1 MVEYLVCVCNSDK
14 SSFTHLVKNKGEF
27 TGIFFTVA
35 LGYKERMSMVT
46 SPEGVFL
53 KSFSHGWRVLTWGS
67 LDKCLLITVVLSRV
81 RPSVTTK
88 GELVK
93 DGAQCFKFLKFGQIL
108 SCKQGSST

>member
-1 MVEYLVCVCNSDK
+1 MLLYSVEGHLNFQHVSCLANGCCNSWSLQSWLSK
-14 SSFTHLVKNKGEF
+14 IL
-27 TGIFFTVA
+27 
-35 LGYKERMSMVT
+35 R
-46 SPEGVFL
+46 
-53 KSFSHGWRVLTWGS
+53 GWRVLTWGS
-67 LDKCLLITVVLSRV
+67 LDNVLLITVVLSRV